1 MDLHRDGVEAPAAEV
16 EVRACYF
23 GSGTF
28 SRALGTEGERLPP
41 LEVSCPSGASERR
54 LTSTTHPIILC
65 VESWHLVCVN
75 IHFVHACRLPAPSVV
90 SLASFPLR
98 RDV

>member
-1 MDLHRDGVEAPAAEV
+1 MELHRDGVEAPAAEV

-41 LEVSCPSGASERR
+41 P
-54 LTSTTHPIILC
+54 
-65 VESWHLVCVN
+65 
-75 IHFVHACRLPAPSVV
+75 
-90 SLASFPLR
+90 
-98 RDV
+98 